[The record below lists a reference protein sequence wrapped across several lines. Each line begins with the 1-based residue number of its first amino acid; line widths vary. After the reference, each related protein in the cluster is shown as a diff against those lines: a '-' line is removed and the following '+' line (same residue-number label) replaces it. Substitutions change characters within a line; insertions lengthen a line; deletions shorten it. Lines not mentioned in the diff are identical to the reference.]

1 MTLSNKVL
9 NLNWNLINEKLL
21 NNGYYL
27 HQQFL
32 TAVESQKFKDF
43 YQKDE
48 LYRSTIVMERY
59 QFGKGI
65 YRYFKYPLPNT
76 IQILREVI
84 YSQLVNTANEWS
96 KRNKYDYIYP
106 TTLNSFLSE
115 TSIGKQTKSTP
126 LILKYKQGDYT
137 CLHQDIASSN
147 FFPYQIVF
155 GLDQQGVDYEGGY
168 FILVQQRPRMQSIPR
183 VVTIPKGGFV
193 IFSSNYHAELGNK
206 GFYRTVFKHG
216 VSEVTQGDRMTLGIL
231 FHDYQVENSLL

>member
-1 MTLSNKVL
+1 MNISNKIL
-9 NLNWNLINEKLL
+9 NLNWDLIHAQLL
-21 NNGYYL
+21 KNGYYL
-27 HQQFL
+27 HQQIL
-32 TAVESQKFKDF
+32 STDECQQFKE
-43 YQKDE
+43 YYHKDE

-65 YRYFKYPLPNT
+65 YRYFKYPLPDT
-76 IQILREVI
+76 IQMLREVV
-84 YSQLVNTANEWS
+84 YTQLFNTANEWS
-96 KRNKYDYIYP
+96 KRTKYDYCYP
-106 TTLNSFLSE
+106 DTLKKFLADN
-115 TSIGKQTKSTP
+115 SIGMQTKSTP

-155 GLDQQGVDYEGGY
+155 GLDQQGVDYEGGH
-168 FILVQQRPRMQSIPR
+168 FILVQQRPRMQSIPH
-183 VVTIPKGGFV
+183 VITIPKGGFI